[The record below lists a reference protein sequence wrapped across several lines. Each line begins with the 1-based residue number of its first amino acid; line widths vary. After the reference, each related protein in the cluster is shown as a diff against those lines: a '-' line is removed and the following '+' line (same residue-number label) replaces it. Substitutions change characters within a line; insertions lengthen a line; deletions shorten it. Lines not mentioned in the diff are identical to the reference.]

1 MDGRARPIEQAKSIS
16 VSSSLPTSDAGN
28 ATLTL
33 NGARGALF
41 EVTAVSGLTGTV
53 EVKTSKNGSWRQ
65 WKSYQYAS
73 GTVTERAAGTTITFV
88 AADFIFV
95 PCDGFYAVRIKRTAG
110 TSATFFG
117 RTFEDMLAAMSALG
131 IAGGGGSRATLSL
144 TFARPNDTNAYAAG
158 DVISNATSGATVKE
172 FLNAVRAAGKGAT
185 LTNVELIL
193 SDIWAPLPQIR
204 MELFHTTLT
213 AQQDNAAYA
222 PTEAHRATCIGAFT
236 FDGIND
242 GYQVN
247 STLRIPGFWEGSG
260 MPSISIPTGTSLF
273 AVFTTLN
280 APTPVASTDITCNM
294 GASRD

>member
-95 PCDGFYAVRIKRTAG
+95 PCDGFYAVRIKRAAG
-110 TSATFFG
+110 TSATFFA
-117 RTFEDMLAAMSALG
+117 RTFEEMAAALSVLG
-131 IAGGGGSRATLSL
+131 ISGGGGSRKTLTS
-144 TFARPNDTNAYAAG
+144 TFARPNDTAAYAAG
-158 DVISNATSGATVKE
+158 DVVSNATSGATAKS
-172 FLNAVRAAGKGAT
+172 FANAVRAAGAGVT
-185 LTNVELIL
+185 LTNAEIIL
-193 SDIWAPLPQIR
+193 SDVWSPRPQFR
-204 MELFHTTLT
+204 LELFNATLN
-213 AQQDNAAYA
+213 AQDNAAYA
-222 PTEAHRATCIGAFT
+222 PTEAERATCIGAFT

-242 GYQVN
+242 GYVVN
-247 STLRIPGFWEGSG
+247 STLRIPGFWEGG
-260 MPSISIPTGTSLF
+260 GAPSFSLAGTSLF
-273 AVFTTLN
+273 YVLTLIN
-280 APTPVASTDITCNM
+280 APTPVASTDITINI
-294 GASRD
+294 GADRD

>member
-1 MDGRARPIEQAKSIS
+1 MDSRARPIEQAKSIS
-16 VSSSLPTSDAGN
+16 VSASAPTSDAGN

-73 GTVTERAAGTTITFV
+73 GTVTERPAGTTITFV

-95 PCDGFYAVRIKRTAG
+95 PCDGFYAVRIKRAAG
-110 TSATFFG
+110 TSATFYG

-131 IAGGGGSRATLSL
+131 ISGGGGSRATLSL
-144 TFARPNDTNAYAAG
+144 TFARPNNTTAYAAG
-158 DVISNATSGATVKE
+158 QVMSNATSGASVKE
-172 FLNAVRAAGKGAT
+172 FLNAVRAAGKGGQ

-193 SDIWAPLPQIR
+193 SDIWSPLPQIR
-204 MELFHTTLT
+204 MEIFRVAPA
-213 AQQDNAAYA
+213 AQDDADAYA
-222 PTEAHRATCIGAFT
+222 PSEAERATCIGAFT

-247 STLRIPGFWEGSG
+247 STLRIPGFWEGNGFPCYSVA
-260 MPSISIPTGTSLF
+260 TGTSLYP
-273 AVFTTLN
+273 VFSLIN